1 MRKYIWILTCILVSG
16 FVFGFS
22 LKNEDPN
29 QDKLLIEIISY
40 VLDRGHYDP
49 KEMNDTFSENVFMNY
64 LDNLD
69 GQHRFFLNS
78 DIKTFEPFR
87 YQIDDEVK
95 KAQINF
101 FNLTHSKLMERMEQ
115 VEGFYKELLEQPFDF
130 TIKEEINLNY
140 EDAPYAK
147 NIQELKAIWRKRFK
161 LNTLE
166 SFTTKKEEELQKKEQ
181 DTNYTMI
188 PDQKLEENA
197 RKDLLENM
205 SYFFENYNDLKR
217 KDWFSIYINSIVV
230 QFDPHTYY
238 FAPQDK
244 DRFDMSISGKFEGIG
259 ARLSKRNQQI
269 KVVEII
275 SGGPVWRGNHLEVGD
290 VILKVRQ
297 EDESEPIDI
306 SGMVIDDAVK
316 LIKGPKGTQVFLT
329 IKRVEGTIEE
339 VAITRDVVE
348 LEETYAKSTLIKDNS
363 SFYGIIELPKFY
375 ITFDDYNQ
383 RNAATDVKKEL
394 EQLKQKNVKGIILD
408 LRNNGGGSL
417 KTVVDM
423 TGYFID
429 EGPVVQVKSTGGR
442 KEVLKDEDPNVIWD
456 GPLVILVNEFSASAS
471 EIIAAAL
478 QDYKRAII
486 LGSAQTFGKGTVQN
500 IVDLNRMITGGTYGD
515 LGALKITTDKFY
527 RINGESTQLE
537 GVKSDVVFP
546 DRYAY
551 VEMGEK
557 DQDNPLSWDRIT
569 PANFKP
575 YATMTNYEYAVE
587 RSKQRLKENPIV
599 NLIDEQAQWVE
610 KQQNDFTYFLDYNS
624 FKSERETKKEYAK
637 RFKKLSEFYTT
648 YQFEWLPEAGSSE
661 KPNDDLIEK
670 RNRGVESLKKDIYI
684 SEAIEI
690 LKDLSTSLKVER
702 SIVQTKKE

>member
-290 VILKVRQ
+290 AILKVRQ

-569 PANFKP
+569 PANFNP

>member
-637 RFKKLSEFYTT
+637 RFKKLSEFDTT

>member
-16 FVFGFS
+16 IVFGFS

>member
-147 NIQELKAIWRKRFK
+147 NIQELKANWRKRFK